1 MKQYETLTLIAKTH
15 KRVSP
20 SNSLIWDVITEEGK
34 LVVADSKN
42 PVREASTKLLLEH
55 GWPQAKLITFKHQ
68 SSEYESFIP
77 QALILFAENGLRNE
91 KKRLEALKKR
101 SDSAALCTGKG
112 FNGFRRPT
120 LPENLDAALR
130 TLCELLRRIGE
141 MKKETAQ

>member
-1 MKQYETLTLIAKTH
+1 MKQYETLTLVTKTH

-20 SNSLIWDVITEEGK
+20 RNSLIWDVITEEGK

-55 GWPQAKLITFKHQ
+55 GWPQEKLITFKHQ
-68 SSEYESFIP
+68 RSEYESFIP

-101 SDSAALCTGKG
+101 SESAALCTGKG
-112 FNGFRRPT
+112 FKGFRRPT

-130 TLCELLRRIGE
+130 TLCELLRRIQGMRE
-141 MKKETAQ
+141 SVQ